1 MDWLQ
6 ITVHTTTEGSDIVS
20 QVLMDAGSNGTS
32 IEDRN
37 DIQLNQRP
45 EGQWDILP
53 ESLAENMSEDVLVTG
68 YFEADARA
76 QDALSHIRDRLRVL
90 NEMDLDMDLGKLTV
104 ETSGLGDQD
113 WAEYWKKQYKP
124 FKVGSHMVIRPS
136 WTEYQP
142 ADGEKVIEIDPGLAF
157 GTGTHETTNLCVTLV
172 EKYVKPGMKVIDV
185 GTGSG
190 ILAIAA
196 AHMGAASVLATDID
210 EMAVKVAR
218 ENAEKNGFAQKIEC
232 RQGDLLKAVDERG
245 EVVIANIIADVII
258 QFAEPVKKHVTPGGA
273 FICSGIVAERE
284 GDVRAALEQ
293 AGYQDIEVLHQG
305 EWVAMACSRPER

>member
-90 NEMDLDMDLGKLTV
+90 NEMDLGMDLGKLTV

-232 RQGDLLKAVDERG
+232 RQGDLLKAVNEQG

-258 QFAEPVKKHVTPGGA
+258 QFAEPVKKHVTPGSA

-305 EWVAMACSRPER
+305 EWVAMACRRPER